1 MDITLKIGTRSETVQ
16 VPEANLQGILTPNE
30 VSVALTGEAEV
41 RRALNEPIGTP
52 RLRDIVH
59 PGEKIAII
67 TSDITRPMPTWKV
80 MPALLDELYDAG
92 VKREDITLVFALG
105 SHRCHTEEEQRHLAG
120 DRAWSEITCVDG
132 NTADCVHI
140 GVTSRGTPVRVSP
153 ALSPVRPG
161 TSSAVPVYTA
171 SKRPKGVLPLGPRR
185 RVTDRPCQSS
195 STLPSMAAPL
205 QGW

>member
-1 MDITLKIGTRSETVQ
+1 MQ

-41 RRALNEPIGTP
+41 WRALNEPIGTP

-105 SHRCHTEEEQRHLAG
+105 SHRCHTEEEQRHLPESV
-120 DRAWSEITCVDG
+120 R
-132 NTADCVHI
+132 
-140 GVTSRGTPVRVSP
+140 GVRSP
-153 ALSPVRPG
+153 AWTATRR
-161 TSSAVPVYTA
+161 TAYISA
-171 SKRPKGVLPLGPRR
+171 
-185 RVTDRPCQSS
+185 
-195 STLPSMAAPL
+195 
-205 QGW
+205 

>member
-41 RRALNEPIGTP
+41 WRALNEPIGTP

-92 VKREDITLVFALG
+92 VKREDITLVFA
-105 SHRCHTEEEQRHLAG
+105 SA
-120 DRAWSEITCVDG
+120 V
-132 NTADCVHI
+132 TAAIRRRSSAIWPETVR
-140 GVTSRGTPVRVSP
+140 GVRSP
-153 ALSPVRPG
+153 AWTATRR
-161 TSSAVPVYTA
+161 TAYISA
-171 SKRPKGVLPLGPRR
+171 
-185 RVTDRPCQSS
+185 
-195 STLPSMAAPL
+195 
-205 QGW
+205 

>member
-41 RRALNEPIGTP
+41 WRALNEPIGTP

-80 MPALLDELYDAG
+80 MPP
-92 VKREDITLVFALG
+92 
-105 SHRCHTEEEQRHLAG
+105 C
-120 DRAWSEITCVDG
+120 W
-132 NTADCVHI
+132 
-140 GVTSRGTPVRVSP
+140 TSCMTPVSSGRTLRWCSPSAVTAAIRRRSSAIWPETVRGVRSP
-153 ALSPVRPG
+153 AWTATRR
-161 TSSAVPVYTA
+161 TAYISA
-171 SKRPKGVLPLGPRR
+171 
-185 RVTDRPCQSS
+185 
-195 STLPSMAAPL
+195 
-205 QGW
+205 

>member
-30 VSVALTGEAEV
+30 VPVALTGEAEV

-80 MPALLDELYDAG
+80 MPALLDELKEAGVWVFGTAADGDRLLYDADLKG
-92 VKREDITLVFALG
+92 PAAIVIGSEGTGMSRLVAEKCDFKVRIPMKGRLNSLNASAAAAIMLYEAV
-105 SHRCHTEEEQRHLAG
+105 RQRMQL
-120 DRAWSEITCVDG
+120 
-132 NTADCVHI
+132 
-140 GVTSRGTPVRVSP
+140 
-153 ALSPVRPG
+153 
-161 TSSAVPVYTA
+161 
-171 SKRPKGVLPLGPRR
+171 
-185 RVTDRPCQSS
+185 
-195 STLPSMAAPL
+195 
-205 QGW
+205 

>member
-92 VKREDITLVFALG
+92 VRP
-105 SHRCHTEEEQRHLAG
+105 RQ
-120 DRAWSEITCVDG
+120 
-132 NTADCVHI
+132 
-140 GVTSRGTPVRVSP
+140 SP
-153 ALSPVRPG
+153 
-161 TSSAVPVYTA
+161 
-171 SKRPKGVLPLGPRR
+171 LPYGGGAAPSGR
-185 RVTDRPCQSS
+185 RPCVE
-195 STLPSMAAPL
+195 
-205 QGW
+205 

>member
-41 RRALNEPIGTP
+41 WRALNEPIGTP

-132 NTADCVHI
+132 RLRTYRRDLPGHAGGYCPN
-140 GVTSRGTPVRVSP
+140 RGGGGPP
-153 ALSPVRPG
+153 H
-161 TSSAVPVYTA
+161 
-171 SKRPKGVLPLGPRR
+171 LPR
-185 RVTDRPCQSS
+185 QY
-195 STLPSMAAPL
+195 
-205 QGW
+205 